1 MDEER
6 EREREREW
14 DREPR
19 KNTGL
24 PPIDTHARHHR
35 ERYRPQP
42 LLTPLPNCPAPP
54 PAPSCPPPDT
64 PNSEF
69 GSPGA
74 PPYLRSGGYRGLFN
88 IGLMGK
94 KLRDDGDSGT
104 PTGFLKA
111 RGGKKGS
118 DENRGPPPL
127 QRRVNSGGS
136 SNLGKT
142 ERPESAE
149 EDDPIPTEY
158 RPQKRIDEDVGEERD
173 ENEEVSN
180 SVKKGLGLRFP
191 SSQPIGNGMTQQPQQ
206 SQQQPQLAQNAQ
218 NSQNSQKSPEKPGFV
233 RSPPTSGVATQ
244 QRSPAEVG
252 LGTYLYTKP
261 VPPVTG
267 NNSGTTNPRFPG
279 ANHGHHVTSPLAS
292 GSPGSA
298 ASPGSSGGIG
308 GSTRESVMR
317 GHWADVTAAVARPV
331 QQQQQQQQ
339 PQQQQQQQQQPQQEQ
354 RKVNMEERS
363 SQHVLPQQMSQM
375 PQRGDFFGG
384 FDNLQQRTQAG
395 GVPPM
400 HQQQSPQHAQQQP
413 PPIPPTLVPQHQHQP
428 QQALEHQQPPSMQQS
443 QPGPLQDYGDSG
455 VYKAFTQSLQKPL
468 ATGQPQAQRR
478 VQIRSPPELMDE
490 RNDDEGT
497 NPSESPTPEIPTLGK
512 RIKFPPRSDST
523 EERLFHSF
531 SEILPSLPPAQVHS
545 LLNFAF
551 YLSEDALI
559 ADKAEKLKISASNT
573 PSESGWR
580 AVDEEVGALR
590 EQRLRRWKEWVQMEG
605 TERTRAIGLPSKGK
619 EEDRGRHG
627 LGLGREENPFDTE
640 TDEDDGEGPEYEGM
654 QPLPPPPRLPEIEN
668 LDLKSAGMDAFGGRR
683 HHQPQNQL
691 RHGDRYREMSER
703 KDAPPDAPMPPQQ
716 TPSPTPTIDQVANAP
731 KVDLELQMPRPVP
744 SVPAIRIDPSARR
757 RFDDDA
763 STVASETHS
772 RGGQEDAVGNAGN
785 TPFPFTF
792 PKVGSGGSYGP
803 QEIRPIDAKGLMAVI
818 SAFNRGNSAANG
830 GPSPSGGDPPPST
843 ADIPPFLHMAYAALD
858 TAVNSPSLDTY
869 LSEARRSLETMT
881 SNRLNAFNNE
891 SHTRRHRNQAHT
903 AALYNTGRFTFAD
916 IERMRDEFEQ
926 EENRRKME
934 VDKEIYLM
942 FENEYVEVAYKDVK
956 GQLEVLGGKWYEEV
970 KVWLFNAS
978 AAASSG
984 GRNNGGGNTATGTG
998 SGGTALEYHLLLEAI
1013 DLLNKLHIT
1022 MEEHEHVLQSLV
1034 SDRNARYLQVSVQP
1048 LMTVGETARA
1058 ADAERRFWIDE
1069 QERQLRGKLEGVKRA
1084 KEHAKAVERVVS
1096 ELVGGLRNRF
1106 KDVVEAIYAVIFQFP
1121 PGVLPQLFRRFFDSN
1136 PGPGVTHSQP
1146 SSQHPGSESSSP
1158 ASSFYIIPKE
1168 VIQMMVDSIQTLGE
1182 IVGLIKLAMDFQN
1195 APQIRVCES
1204 RTALQVAEDH
1214 ARNNGV
1220 TAPAATA
1227 AACSQGLA
1235 IRLPAA
1241 LKRVREEQVEIGE
1254 KGMGEMMEALRKLQ
1268 NFLNTQSH
1276 QGGPPGGDEWGYRGQ
1291 VGPSGG
1297 VPSLSSMIGSFR
1309 ARPGQTNSLLI
1320 SPGGYSPSGYTA
1332 AGASLW
1338 NSPY

>member
-1 MDEER
+1 MPHDDRDHSHDRNRDRESEMRDRERGWDMDGER
-6 EREREREW
+6 ERERERKW

-24 PPIDTHARHHR
+24 PPIDTHAQHHR
-35 ERYRPQP
+35 EPYRPQP
-42 LLTPLPNCPAPP
+42 LLTPLPDGPAPP

-74 PPYLRSGGYRGLFN
+74 PPYLRSGGYRGLIN
-88 IGLMGK
+88 MGLMGK
-94 KLRDDGDSGT
+94 KLREDGDAGT
-104 PTGFLKA
+104 PTGFLRT

-118 DENRGPPPL
+118 DETRGPPPL
-127 QRRVNSGGS
+127 RRRVNSGGS

-142 ERPESAE
+142 ERPGSAE

-158 RPQKRIDEDVGEERD
+158 RPQKRIDEDDGEERD

-180 SVKKGLGLRFP
+180 SVKKGLGLRFQ
-191 SSQPIGNGMTQQPQQ
+191 SSPGISAQPPIGNGMTQQPQQ
-206 SQQQPQLAQNAQ
+206 PQQPQMAQNTQ
-218 NSQNSQKSPEKPGFV
+218 NSPNSQKSPEKPGFV
-233 RSPPTSGVATQ
+233 RSPPTGGVVTQ

-261 VPPVTG
+261 VPPQTG
-267 NNSGTTNPRFPG
+267 TSPGSTNPRFPG

-298 ASPGSSGGIG
+298 TSPSSSGGIG

-331 QQQQQQQQ
+331 QQQH
-339 PQQQQQQQQQPQQEQ
+339 QQQQQPQQEQ
-354 RKVNMEERS
+354 RKVNIEERPL
-363 SQHVLPQQMSQM
+363 QHAPPPQQISQI
-375 PQRGDFFGG
+375 PQRGDFIAGG
-384 FDNLQQRTQAG
+384 FDGPQQKPQTG
-395 GVPPM
+395 GVLAT
-400 HQQQSPQHAQQQP
+400 HQQQSPQDTQQQHP
-413 PPIPPTLVPQHQHQP
+413 APAPPTLIPQHQQQQQHQHQQP
-428 QQALEHQQPPSMQQS
+428 PEHQPPNTLQQQPS
-443 QPGPLQDYGDSG
+443 PLQDYGDSG
-455 VYKAFTQSLQKPL
+455 VYKAFTQNLQKPL
-468 ATGQPQAQRR
+468 VTAQPQAQRR
-478 VQIRSPPELMDE
+478 VQIRSPPELIDE
-490 RNDDEGT
+490 QNDDEGT

-512 RIKFPPRSDST
+512 RIKFPPRSNST
-523 EERLFHSF
+523 EEHLFNSF
-531 SEILPSLPPAQVHS
+531 SEVLPSLPSKHVHS

-551 YLSEDALI
+551 YLSEDALV
-559 ADKAEKLKISASNT
+559 ADKAEKLRISASNT

-580 AVDEEVGALR
+580 AVDEEIGALR
-590 EQRLRRWKEWVQMEG
+590 EQRLRRWKEWAKMEG
-605 TERTRAIGLPSKGK
+605 IERTRAIGLPSKEK
-619 EEDRGRHG
+619 EEERQRHG
-627 LGLGREENPFDTE
+627 LGLSREENPFDTE
-640 TDEDDGEGPEYEGM
+640 TDEDDGEGLGYEGM

-668 LDLKSAGMDAFGGRR
+668 LDLKSAGMDAFGGHR
-683 HHQPQNQL
+683 HHQRQHQH
-691 RHGDRYREMSER
+691 RHNDQYREMSER
-703 KDAPPDAPMPPQQ
+703 KDVPPGAPMPPQQ

-763 STVASETHS
+763 STVASEAHS
-772 RGGQEDAVGNAGN
+772 RGGQEDTVGNAGT

-792 PKVGSGGSYGP
+792 PKVGSSGSYGS
-803 QEIRPIDAKGLMAVI
+803 QEIRPIDTGGLMAII
-818 SAFNRGNSAANG
+818 STFNRGNSAANG

-869 LSEARRSLETMT
+869 LSEARRALETMT
-881 SNRLNAFNNE
+881 SNRLTAFNTE

-903 AALYNTGRFTFAD
+903 ATLYNTGRFTFAD
-916 IERMRDEFEQ
+916 IERMRDDFEQ

-934 VDKEIYLM
+934 MDKEIYLM

-978 AAASSG
+978 ATTSSG
-984 GRNNGGGNTATGTG
+984 GRDSDGGNTAVGTG

-1106 KDVVEAIYAVIFQFP
+1106 KDVVDAIYAVIFQFR
-1121 PGVLPQLFRRFFDSN
+1121 QYLF
-1136 PGPGVTHSQP
+1136 
-1146 SSQHPGSESSSP
+1146 
-1158 ASSFYIIPKE
+1158 
-1168 VIQMMVDSIQTLGE
+1168 
-1182 IVGLIKLAMDFQN
+1182 
-1195 APQIRVCES
+1195 
-1204 RTALQVAEDH
+1204 
-1214 ARNNGV
+1214 
-1220 TAPAATA
+1220 
-1227 AACSQGLA
+1227 
-1235 IRLPAA
+1235 
-1241 LKRVREEQVEIGE
+1241 
-1254 KGMGEMMEALRKLQ
+1254 
-1268 NFLNTQSH
+1268 
-1276 QGGPPGGDEWGYRGQ
+1276 
-1291 VGPSGG
+1291 
-1297 VPSLSSMIGSFR
+1297 
-1309 ARPGQTNSLLI
+1309 LI
-1320 SPGGYSPSGYTA
+1320 SVEVP
-1332 AGASLW
+1332 
-1338 NSPY
+1338 